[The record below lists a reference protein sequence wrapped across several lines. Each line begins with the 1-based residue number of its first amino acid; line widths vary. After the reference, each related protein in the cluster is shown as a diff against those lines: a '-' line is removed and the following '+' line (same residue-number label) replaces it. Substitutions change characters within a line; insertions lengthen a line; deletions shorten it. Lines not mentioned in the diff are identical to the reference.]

1 VLPRQLVSGGVV
13 LGFFVR
19 STVFFEVQVMRLT
32 LPALVVGLLL
42 AQGAMAGD
50 GTAAIGGG
58 LGGALGN
65 VVGQK
70 LGGSTGAAIG
80 CRGCRGGRQRGCA
93 RKGSRTKAAIGGG
106 LGSAGGSLIGNRL
119 GGSTG
124 STVGA
129 GIGGAAGGAL
139 GSSMGHKK
147 RH

>member
-80 CRGCRGGRQRGCA
+80 
-93 RKGSRTKAAIGGG
+93 
-106 LGSAGGSLIGNRL
+106 AG
-119 GGSTG
+119 
-124 STVGA
+124 VA
-129 GIGGAAGGAL
+129 GAAGSAAARARVAAPRRQL
-139 GSSMGHKK
+139 AVVWA
-147 RH
+147 RPVVR